1 MIVAP
6 SADGRVE
13 QMMDAYLRTSRNI
26 WNRFALYAGHVPRAR
41 LLDMHELEV
50 QITVALWEKNERQP
64 PLRSPGRAFVARE
77 SNGNRL
83 TERCS
88 LSRIQ
93 ETHPYTSRRP
103 QGCLRSLDKAIQE
116 LSPPCHYLV
125 ATILRIFPNLRSPI
139 MRNACSSSRWF
150 FSITALS
157 PELVKLCIAP
167 TACVRHRQQCNYASR
182 NPE

>member
-1 MIVAP
+1 MPTFGTATTYGTTSLFMRACP
-6 SADGRVE
+6 SHPS
-13 QMMDAYLRTSRNI
+13 LRRN
-26 WNRFALYAGHVPRAR
+26 
-41 LLDMHELEV
+41 ELEMP
-50 QITVALWEKNERQP
+50 IIVALWEKNERQP

-77 SNGNRL
+77 SNGNRF

-88 LSRIQ
+88 LSLTQ

-103 QGCLRSLDKAIQE
+103 QGCLRSLDKAIQV
-116 LSPPCHYLV
+116 LSPPCLYLV
-125 ATILRIFPNLRSPI
+125 ATIFRVFPNLRNPIMTNACLSPI
-139 MRNACSSSRWF
+139 WF